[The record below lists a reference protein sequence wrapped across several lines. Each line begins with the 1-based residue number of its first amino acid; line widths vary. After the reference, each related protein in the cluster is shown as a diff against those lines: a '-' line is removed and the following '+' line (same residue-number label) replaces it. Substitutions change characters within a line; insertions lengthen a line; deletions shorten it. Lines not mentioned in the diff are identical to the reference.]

1 MKKSL
6 LLRFFLSIVL
16 VAIGGCAAMP
26 EGEFLGISNSEKV
39 IDGKYFPERIP
50 QTVSMRLPG
59 MIGDV
64 DGYRVQTPLSWREK
78 EFVCRAFR
86 NIEEKD
92 VEICRLVS
100 RVIVN
105 EQEYSAFIQESSWF
119 FFVPKG
125 TRVSLVQFP
134 SSDGKNAL
142 LIHPQPISEEKTLE
156 VYEKIAGTFPFQSKP
171 IDGVQILFGAK
182 TLEAFSVPSLVTL
195 EERMAYCNVFSV
207 SSTEIIGIAHGN
219 PMAALPKLWAVACS
233 AMTTPN
239 FLVKEEEKPIETN
252 EGVAFRGDQQ

>member
-1 MKKSL
+1 MNRITRLFL
-6 LLRFFLSIVL
+6 LIVFM
-16 VAIGGCAAMP
+16 AIGGCATMQ
-26 EGEFLGISNSEKV
+26 EGEFLGISNSGKI
-39 IDGKYFPERIP
+39 IDGKYSPERIP

-59 MIGDV
+59 MFGDV
-64 DGYRVQTPLSWREK
+64 DGYRVQTPIPWREK

-86 NIEEKD
+86 NIEEKE

-125 TRVSLVQFP
+125 TKVSLVQFP

-142 LIHPQPISEEKTLE
+142 LINPQPISKEKTLE
-156 VYEKIAGTFPFQSKP
+156 VYEKIAEAFPFQSKP
-171 IDGVQILFGAK
+171 IDGVRILFGAK
-182 TLEAFSVPSLVTL
+182 TLEAFSVPSLITL
-195 EERMAYCNVFSV
+195 EERMAYCDVFSV

-219 PMAALPKLWAVACS
+219 PIAVLPKLLAAACS

-239 FLVKEEEKPIETN
+239 FLVKEEEKPIQTN
-252 EGVAFRGDQQ
+252 EGIAFKGNQ